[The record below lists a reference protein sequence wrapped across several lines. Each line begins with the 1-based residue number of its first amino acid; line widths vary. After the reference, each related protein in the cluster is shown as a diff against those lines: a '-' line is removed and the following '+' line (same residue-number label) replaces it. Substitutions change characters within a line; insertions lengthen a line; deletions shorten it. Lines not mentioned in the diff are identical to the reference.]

1 MSLPRA
7 AAAAVTGVL
16 LPGSAAV
23 GAEVMADPTKR
34 SRGKVGDTIRRRVPV
49 MSHVVHHVKEVG
61 TTGNIAKR
69 RGGKANQGRA
79 GLVISQESTNLEG
92 NVRGRGATAEVEA
105 EVEEEAEVDNSNNNN
120 ANLKRLVSKTWKR
133 VRQKHSK
140 LLLVI

>member
-7 AAAAVTGVL
+7 AAEAITGVL

-23 GAEVMADPTKR
+23 GAEVLANPTKR
-34 SRGKVGDTIRRRVPV
+34 SRRKVGDTIRQVPV

-61 TTGNIAKR
+61 TAGNIAKR
-69 RGGKANQGRA
+69 RGGKVNQGRA
-79 GLVISQESTNLEG
+79 GLVISRESANLEE

-105 EVEEEAEVDNSNNNN
+105 EVEAKAEVDNSNNIK